1 LSLDLF
7 KEQVLA
13 NTGTFGL
20 LGGSVNRGV
29 RVFTNISKNIQKD
42 FQPTLSRLGFT
53 MLETSDY
60 ITDYLE
66 IQTSLGKA
74 QQMSQED
81 LTDGSKDYLLQL
93 DMLSRVTGQ
102 SRKQLSEELKRQG
115 QDLRLK
121 SLMAT
126 MDKDAQSNLQA
137 IVAGLGNVDP
147 KLKSAIEEMI
157 VTGGAPVSEF
167 GRMLAS
173 TSPELVNLA
182 AGVRNG
188 SVSSAE
194 FAAGVRRAAAGANA
208 NRESL
213 QGLATAAAI
222 TGNDM
227 YLAQAS
233 LLSLTEYQSKASEAT
248 QEQMKAQIYAQ
259 KMKMQQ
265 MNTKLAQSEL
275 STADLKKTKKETP
288 PKE

>member
-1 LSLDLF
+1 
-7 KEQVLA
+7 
-13 NTGTFGL
+13 
-20 LGGSVNRGV
+20 
-29 RVFTNISKNIQKD
+29 
-42 FQPTLSRLGFT
+42 
-53 MLETSDY
+53 
-60 ITDYLE
+60 
-66 IQTSLGKA
+66 
-74 QQMSQED
+74 
-81 LTDGSKDYLLQL
+81 
-93 DMLSRVTGQ
+93 MLSRVTGQ

-126 MDKDAQSNLQA
+126 MDKDAQANLQA

-147 KLKSAIEEMI
+147 KLKSAIEEMV

-248 QEQMKAQIYAQ
+248 QEQMKAQQDAMFTHYMYNTLWLNPAYAGTRDAFTVTGIHRSQ
-259 KMKMQQ
+259 WVGFDGAPVNQSITMHTPIMNGKVGVGLSVLNDKIGPTKSTSIALDLDYQIRL
-265 MNTKLAQSEL
+265 NTKSKL
-275 STADLKKTKKETP
+275 SFGICLYVP
-288 PKE
+288 ISNLILVHNWYHLYLILYNHH